1 MLLSFQNPKKTF
13 YSGVKLL
20 CCLFLFLPLC
30 SQAQD
35 YREALFTY
43 AAVPAVADT
52 NDLGYQ
58 VLMNDYYAVGY
69 SDSLRNPLWVCY
81 RLGNSN
87 SSEWKARKWER
98 PNRFLADSRTE
109 TKIDHDAY
117 TSSGYDRGHM
127 APNSS
132 FGFQYGQMAQY
143 QTYFMSNISP
153 QTPSLNRGVWKTLES
168 DIAELSQ
175 SDKKNKE
182 VHDVYVTT
190 GPIFD
195 PNQMVTMDSGV
206 VIPMAFYKIVAF
218 RRGYLGT
225 VKAAAFIIPQ
235 NPDSKKPID
244 YTVTIDEIE
253 LATGLD
259 FFSTLSN
266 TRQKNLESVK
276 RDFDHELIED

>member
-1 MLLSFQNPKKTF
+1 MPLSLNESVKTPVF
-13 YSGVKLL
+13 IIGMY
-20 CCLFLFLPLC
+20 CCLFLLFPAA
-30 SQAQD
+30 SQSQD
-35 YREALFTY
+35 YREVLFTY
-43 AAVPAVADT
+43 EAIPEVSDT
-52 NDLGYQ
+52 SDLAYQ
-58 VLMNDYYAVGY
+58 VLWNDYYAVGY

-81 RLGNSN
+81 RLGNS
-87 SSEWKARKWER
+87 SSAKWKARTWER
-98 PNRFLADSRTE
+98 PNQFLADSRTK

-132 FGFQYGQMAQY
+132 FTFQYGQMAQY
-143 QTYFMSNISP
+143 QTYFMTNISP
-153 QTPSLNRGVWKTLES
+153 QTPSLNRGVWKTLEG
-168 DIAELSQ
+168 DIAELAE

-195 PNQMVTMDSGV
+195 PDQMEYMESGV
-206 VIPMAFYKIVAF
+206 AIPLAFYKIVAF
-218 RRGYLGT
+218 QRGYFGT

-235 NPDSKKPID
+235 NPESKKPID
-244 YTVTIDEIE
+244 YVVTIDEIE

-266 TRQKNLESVK
+266 AKQNNLESVK
-276 RDFDHELIED
+276 RDFDLELIE